1 MKKIYLETLGCSKN
15 QVDSEKM
22 LYILSNNNYKLIESP
37 EEADYII
44 INTCC
49 FIKAAKEEAIE
60 TILELCGYKKNGKCK
75 KLIVAGCLSQYYSTD
90 LLKEMPEIDLI
101 FGIGDI
107 SLIAEALDNEEK
119 VVIPDFNKDQL
130 IERNLKSY
138 PGSAYLKISEGCSNY
153 CSYCIIPNIRG
164 PFRSREIC
172 NIIEEASFLKKKNIK
187 EFIIISQDSAKYGQD
202 LYNKNMLAELIE
214 QIEIELDKNDWIRLL
229 YLHPDHLDENMLM
242 KLSGFKRIIPYFD
255 IPFQSGSNK
264 ILKLMN
270 RKNTKEYYLNLIET
284 IRSVFNDPIIRT
296 TFITGFPGESEDDFQ
311 ETLKFIER
319 SQFDWVGGFTYSRE
333 SNTIAGN
340 LEDQIKFS
348 IKTKRLKTLLN
359 LTEEIT
365 LKKLERFIGTRQKI
379 LIEEKVEKEDLYIGR
394 FWGQAPEVDG
404 LTVVDSKKAVIG
416 DFIDAGIIK
425 SNGIDFYAKEI

>member
-22 LYILSNNNYKLIESP
+22 LFLLSKNNYKKIESP
-37 EEADYII
+37 EEADYIL

-60 TILELCGYKKNGKCK
+60 TILELCNYKKNGKCK
-75 KLIVAGCLSQYYSTD
+75 KIIVAGCLAQYYSKD
-90 LLKEMPEIDLI
+90 LLREIPEIDLI
-101 FGIGDI
+101 FGIGDV
-107 SLIAEALDNEEK
+107 SLIVDTLDKEAK
-119 VVIPDFNKDQL
+119 VVIPDYNKDQL
-130 IERNLKSY
+130 IERNLTSF

-164 PFRSREIC
+164 PFRSREIY
-172 NIIEEASFLKKKNIK
+172 NIIEETNFLKKKNIK
-187 EFIIISQDSAKYGQD
+187 EIIIISQDSAKYGID

-214 QIEIELDKNDWIRLL
+214 QIEIILDKEDWIRLL
-229 YLHPDHLDENMLM
+229 YLHPDHIDKKMLV
-242 KLSGFKRIIPYFD
+242 KLSNHKKLIPYFD
-255 IPFQSGSNK
+255 IPFQSGSNQ

-270 RKNTKEYYLNLIET
+270 RKNTKEYYLNLIEN
-284 IRSVFNDPIIRT
+284 IRSIFNDPIIRT
-296 TFITGFPGESEDDFQ
+296 TFITGFPGETEDDFK

-333 SNTIAGN
+333 KNTVAGG
-340 LEDQIKFS
+340 LKGQIKDS
-348 IKTKRLKTLLN
+348 IKSKRLKTLLN
-359 LTEEIT
+359 LTEKIT

-379 LIEEKVEKEDLYIGR
+379 LIEERVENEDLYIGR

-404 LTVVDSKKAVIG
+404 LTVIESKNATIG
-416 DFIDAGIIK
+416 NFIEAEIK
-425 SNGIDFYAKEI
+425 KLNGIDFYAKEV